1 MKLKSRNDG
10 RVLRHRR
17 IRQKVKGTTECPRL
31 SVMISNQ
38 HMHVQFVDDDK
49 GVTLAAASTLGMD
62 AKNNLATA
70 GQLGHAVLQ
79 RAKDAGIKRVV
90 VDRGGHKFHGRVK
103 AIVDP
108 LKAAGLL
115 TGTKE
120 TT

>member
-17 IRQKVKGTTECPRL
+17 IRKKIRGTTECPRL
-31 SVMISNQ
+31 SVMISNR
-38 HMHVQFVDDDK
+38 HMHAQFVDDDK
-49 GVTLAAASTLGMD
+49 GVTLAAVSTLGMD
-62 AKNNLATA
+62 AKNYLATA
-70 GQLGHAVLQ
+70 GLRGLTVLQ
-79 RAKDAGIKRVV
+79 RAQDAGIKRVV

-120 TT
+120 AT